1 MLRMSLVLARALL
14 AASFGALLSGCGATR
29 LPARAAPPTVTE
41 DENTI
46 VAVVV
51 ELKLRAHEEQLPD
64 GSVHLFSV
72 VAFDVVRPKGWRTLI
87 LAQVNGHPRIDS
99 RPLLLGNVVTFVLP
113 KNWRGGELSFSEL
126 RSLAFY

>member
-1 MLRMSLVLARALL
+1 MSLVLARALL
-14 AASFGALLSGCGATR
+14 AALFGALLSGCGATR
-29 LPARAAPPTVTE
+29 LPARAAPQTVTE